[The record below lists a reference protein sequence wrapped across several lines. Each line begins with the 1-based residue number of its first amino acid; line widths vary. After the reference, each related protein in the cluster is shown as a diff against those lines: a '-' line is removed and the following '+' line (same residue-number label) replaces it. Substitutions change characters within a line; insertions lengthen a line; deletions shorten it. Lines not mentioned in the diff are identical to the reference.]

1 MRVGAGWRAKHTLTQ
16 RVQHTHAPMHARVHA
31 FTRTH
36 SVFTNTNL
44 RACMHPHRCDQEGA
58 LDPAT
63 FNYAMRKQIIHYSQ
77 RLLAHRMQVM
87 MSWLMKIVE
96 NEKMQT

>member
-1 MRVGAGWRAKHTLTQ
+1 
-16 RVQHTHAPMHARVHA
+16 
-31 FTRTH
+31 
-36 SVFTNTNL
+36 
-44 RACMHPHRCDQEGA
+44 MHPHRCDQEGA

-77 RLLAHRMQVM
+77 RLLAHRTQVM